1 MVWKRLGMCQE
12 VDSKQGE
19 FGGSRGR
26 HTVGEREG
34 MHPFSCWE
42 GNLVGYH
49 TLMSANNRR

>member
-1 MVWKRLGMCQE
+1 MEKVGMCQE

-26 HTVGEREG
+26 HAVGELGE